1 MAKELVNTTAETVEE
16 TEAVPV
22 SALIT
27 VKQLP
32 IIEEHLERMR
42 QEIATIIEEALALPV
57 TDETVKEIK
66 KKRSALNKQFKEL
79 DAKRKEVK
87 KKVNEPYD
95 TFEKIFKTCI
105 TEPFKEADEQL
116 ASKITE
122 VENARKAEKE
132 ASVRSHFTEYAA
144 SLNIPDFITY
154 ERMGLEI
161 ILSITEKKYK
171 GMVEEFLDRAASD
184 LQLIETQEHSD
195 EILVEYKQSL
205 DASRAILVVNN
216 RHKMIEAEKQRAE
229 ERRRRREEEAARAAE
244 VETVREE
251 EIAMQAPEE
260 APAEPPVAAV
270 EKPPLYKGVFTLVG
284 TREVIE
290 DILRYATK
298 KGAKWFSNGKFT
310 KIKSNSETD
319 GTKA

>member
-1 MAKELVNTTAETVEE
+1 MAKELVDTTAETVEE

-27 VKQLP
+27 VKQPP

-42 QEIATIIEEALALPV
+42 QEVTAITEEALALPV
-57 TDETVKEIK
+57 TDETVKEVK
-66 KKRSALNKQFKEL
+66 KKKTELKKQWNEL
-79 DAKRKEVK
+79 ERKRKDVK
-87 KKVNEPYD
+87 KKVLEPYD
-95 TFEKIFKTCI
+95 AFEKIFKTCI
-105 TEPFKEADEQL
+105 TEPFREADEQL
-116 ASKITE
+116 ASKIAE

-132 ASVRSHFTEYAA
+132 ATVRSYFAECAT

-161 ILSITEKKYK
+161 IFSTSLKRYK
-171 GMVEEFLDRAASD
+171 EQVKAFLDRAASD

-260 APAEPPVAAV
+260 SPAEPPVGITI
-270 EKPPLYKGVFTLVG
+270 EGPISKLQLYEGTFTLIGKKEDITNIIDYIKQKGV
-284 TREVIE
+284 EIQ
-290 DILRYATK
+290 YH
-298 KGAKWFSNGKFT
+298 GKFKKYSGT
-310 KIKSNSETD
+310 SE
-319 GTKA
+319 A

>member
-1 MAKELVNTTAETVEE
+1 MAKELVDTTAETVEE

-42 QEIATIIEEALALPV
+42 QKITAMVAEVLALPV

-66 KKRSALNKQFKEL
+66 KKRAEMRKQWRALEE
-79 DAKRKEVK
+79 KRKEVK
-87 KKVNEPYD
+87 NKVLEPYNAFD
-95 TFEKIFKTCI
+95 KIFKDCV
-105 TEPFKEADEQL
+105 TEIFQSADDTLGAQ
-116 ASKITE
+116 ITE

-132 ASVRSHFTEYAA
+132 SNVRAYFAEYSE
-144 SLNIPDFITY
+144 SLNLPDFINY
-154 ERMGLEI
+154 ERMGIDI
-161 ILSITEKKYK
+161 ILSTSEKKYK
-171 GMVEEFLDRAASD
+171 EKVKAFLDRAASD
-184 LQLIETQEHSD
+184 LQLIETQEHSE

-216 RHKMIEAEKQRAE
+216 RHKMIEAERQRAE
-229 ERRRRREEEAARAAE
+229 EMRQRREEEAAAVAK
-244 VETVREE
+244 VEAVREE

-270 EKPPLYKGVFTLVG
+270 EKPSLYKGVFTLVG

-319 GTKA
+319 GTEA

>member
-57 TDETVKEIK
+57 TDKTVKEIK

-87 KKVNEPYD
+87 KKVIEPFD
-95 TFEKIFKTCI
+95 AFEKIFKTCI

-161 ILSITEKKYK
+161 ILSITENKYK

-244 VETVREE
+244 VETVREK

-260 APAEPPVAAV
+260 APAEPPVGITI
-270 EKPPLYKGVFTLVG
+270 EGPISKLQLYEGTFTLIGSKDQIKEIINYIKEKGV
-284 TREVIE
+284 EIK
-290 DILRYATK
+290 IH
-298 KGAKWFSNGKFT
+298 GKFT
-310 KIKSNSETD
+310 KR
-319 GTKA
+319 A

>member
-1 MAKELVNTTAETVEE
+1 MAKELIDTTAETVEE

-87 KKVNEPYD
+87 KKVIEPYD

-244 VETVREE
+244 VETVRKE

-260 APAEPPVAAV
+260 APVEPPVAAV

-310 KIKSNSETD
+310 KIKSNAETD
-319 GTKA
+319 GTEA

>member
-1 MAKELVNTTAETVEE
+1 MAKELVDTTAEIVEE

-42 QEIATIIEEALALPV
+42 QEITAITEEALALPV

-87 KKVNEPYD
+87 KKVTEPYD
-95 TFEKIFKTCI
+95 NFEKSFKTCI
-105 TEPFKEADEQL
+105 TDLFKKADEQL
-116 ASKITE
+116 AAKIAE

-132 ASVRSHFTEYAA
+132 ENVRSYFTEYAA
-144 SLNIPDFITY
+144 SLNLPDFITY

-161 ILSITEKKYK
+161 IFSTSLKRYK
-171 GMVEEFLDRAASD
+171 EQVKAFLDRAASD
-184 LQLIETQEHSD
+184 LQLIETQEHSE

-205 DASRAILVVNN
+205 DASRAILIVNN
-216 RHKMIEAEKQRAE
+216 RHKMIEAERQRAE
-229 ERRRRREEEAARAAE
+229 EMRQRREKEAAMVAK
-244 VETVREE
+244 VEAVREE

-260 APAEPPVAAV
+260 APVESPAESPVNGTVV
-270 EKPPLYKGVFTLVG
+270 EQIYEGTFTLIGTKKQIKNIIEYIKEKGV
-284 TREVIE
+284 EIQ
-290 DILRYATK
+290 YH
-298 KGAKWFSNGKFT
+298 GKFT
-310 KIKSNSETD
+310 KITTSSE
-319 GTKA
+319 A

>member
-1 MAKELVNTTAETVEE
+1 MAKELVDTTAEIVEE

-42 QEIATIIEEALALPV
+42 QEITTIIEEALALPV

-87 KKVNEPYD
+87 KKVIEPYD

-116 ASKITE
+116 GAKIAE

-132 ASVRSHFTEYAA
+132 ESVKAYFTEYAV
-144 SLNIPDFITY
+144 SLNLPNFITY

-161 ILSITEKKYK
+161 IFSTSLKRYK
-171 GMVEEFLDRAASD
+171 EQVKAFLDRAASD

-195 EILVEYKQSL
+195 EILVEYKKSL

-251 EIAMQAPEE
+251 EITMQAPEE
-260 APAEPPVAAV
+260 APAEPPVVAV
-270 EKPPLYKGVFTLVG
+270 EEPPLYEGQFTLRG

-310 KIKSNSETD
+310 KIKSNAETD
-319 GTKA
+319 GTEA

>member
-1 MAKELVNTTAETVEE
+1 MAKELVDTTAEIVEE

-87 KKVNEPYD
+87 KKVIEPYD

-260 APAEPPVAAV
+260 APAEPPVGITI
-270 EKPPLYKGVFTLVG
+270 EGPISKLQLYEGTFTLIGSKDQIKEIINYIKEKGV
-284 TREVIE
+284 EIK
-290 DILRYATK
+290 IH
-298 KGAKWFSNGKFT
+298 GKFT
-310 KIKSNSETD
+310 KR
-319 GTKA
+319 A

>member
-1 MAKELVNTTAETVEE
+1 MAKELVDTTAETVEE

-42 QEIATIIEEALALPV
+42 QGIATIIEEALALPV

-87 KKVNEPYD
+87 KKVIEPYD
-95 TFEKIFKTCI
+95 AFEKIFKTCI

-116 ASKITE
+116 ASKIAE

-132 ASVRSHFTEYAA
+132 ANVRSYFAEYAT

-154 ERMGLEI
+154 EHMGLEI
-161 ILSITEKKYK
+161 IFSTSLKRYK
-171 GMVEEFLDRAASD
+171 EQVKAFLDRAASD

-205 DASRAILVVNN
+205 DASRAILIVND
-216 RHKMIEAEKQRAE
+216 RHKKIEAERQRAE
-229 ERRRRREEEAARAAE
+229 ELRQRREEEAARAAE
-244 VETVREE
+244 VETVCEE

-260 APAEPPVAAV
+260 APAESPAESPVNGTVV
-270 EKPPLYKGVFTLVG
+270 EQIYEGTFTLIGTKKQIKNIIEYIKEKGV
-284 TREVIE
+284 EIQ
-290 DILRYATK
+290 YH
-298 KGAKWFSNGKFT
+298 GKFT
-310 KIKSNSETD
+310 KITTSSE
-319 GTKA
+319 A